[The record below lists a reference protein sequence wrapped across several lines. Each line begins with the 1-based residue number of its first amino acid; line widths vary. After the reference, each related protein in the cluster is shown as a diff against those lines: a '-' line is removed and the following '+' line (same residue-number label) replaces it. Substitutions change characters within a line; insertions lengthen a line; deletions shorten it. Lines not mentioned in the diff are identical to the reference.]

1 MKNDELTLKDIA
13 GLATEKTV
21 WQLLLNLSADFNKFV
36 PNGIAPDCIAI
47 AGKEFLLKDN
57 CSAKDAMAFAAPE
70 VSGNRTGAVSE
81 ASYIWTIGALAFYA
95 ITGTY
100 IFEGKGGE
108 TQTKDTEVPR
118 LSSAHASYELSET
131 IRRCLN
137 YSPTDRPKIDEIHRL
152 ATSALASP
160 SVPQKRLTSQTGKS
174 YAKSL
179 IRFWP
184 EEMVT
189 IILVGMLLLFPS
201 NLFSQQ
207 KPDFDKSAIPE
218 EMASLVM
225 HCIDLRSPQNQ
236 GKVNKAL
243 ARDMSWTMMDELPV
257 DKNGECSTSVA
268 VDMFGLNDVGF
279 SILKSH
285 RGVTNAGGRYR
296 DGRDPR
302 YKYSF
307 IEITVKKDSRVNYQ
321 INGREGKQLFAI
333 IPFEKDAKFTA
344 TIDNGES
351 FEDEGVCYIWLK
363 KGDDTFTLTIENE
376 SGKNMAFALINYN
389 SRKHE

>member
-13 GLATEKTV
+13 GFATEKTV
-21 WQLLLNLSADFNKFV
+21 WQLLLNLPADFNKCV

-47 AGKEFLLKDN
+47 AGKEFLLKEN
-57 CSAKDAMAFAAPE
+57 CSAKGTMAFTAPE
-70 VSGNRTGAVSE
+70 VLGNQSEAASE

-118 LSSAHASYELSET
+118 LGSAHASYELSEL

-137 YSPTDRPKIDEIHRL
+137 YYPTDRPKMDEIHLL
-152 ATSALASP
+152 ATSALSSP

-179 IRFWP
+179 INFWP
-184 EEMVT
+184 EEMVP
-189 IILVGMLLLFPS
+189 IILVCMMLLIPS
-201 NLFSQQ
+201 SLFSQQ
-207 KPDFDKSAIPE
+207 RSDFDKSAIPE
-218 EMASLVM
+218 EMASLVLQ
-225 HCIDLRSPQNQ
+225 CFDLRSSQNQ
-236 GKVNKAL
+236 GKVNKSL
-243 ARDMSWTMMDELPV
+243 TRDMSWTMMDELPV
-257 DKNGECSTSVA
+257 DKDGECSTSVA
-268 VDMFGLNDVGF
+268 VDMFGLNDIGF
-279 SILKSH
+279 SILKRH

-333 IPFEKDAKFTA
+333 IPFEKDAQFTA

-351 FEDEGVCYIWLK
+351 FKDEGVCYIWLK
-363 KGDDTFTLTIENE
+363 KGDDSFTLTIENE

>member
-1 MKNDELTLKDIA
+1 MTNDELTLKDIA

-21 WQLLLNLSADFNKFV
+21 WQLLLNLSADFNKCV

-47 AGKEFLLKDN
+47 GEKEFLLKDN

-70 VSGNRTGAVSE
+70 AMGNQSGTISE

-118 LSSAHASYELSET
+118 LSSAHASYELSEM

-137 YSPTDRPKIDEIHRL
+137 YSPMDRPKMGEIHRL
-152 ATSALASP
+152 ATIALATP

-179 IRFWP
+179 IKFWP
-184 EEMVT
+184 EEMVP
-189 IILVGMLLLFPS
+189 IILVGILLLIPS

-243 ARDMSWTMMDELPV
+243 TRDMSWTMMDELPV

-285 RGVTNAGGRYR
+285 RGATNAGGRYR

-351 FEDEGVCYIWLK
+351 FEDDGVCYIWLR
-363 KGDDTFTLTIENE
+363 KGDDDFTLTIENQ
-376 SGKNMAFALINYN
+376 SGKNMSFALINYN

>member
-1 MKNDELTLKDIA
+1 MTNDELTLKDIA

-21 WQLLLNLSADFNKFV
+21 WQLLLNLSADFNKCV
-36 PNGIAPDCIAI
+36 PYRIAPDCIAI
-47 AGKEFLLKDN
+47 AGKGFLLKDN
-57 CSAKDAMAFAAPE
+57 RSAKDAMAFAAPE
-70 VSGNRTGAVSE
+70 VSGNQSGTISE

-118 LSSAHASYELSET
+118 LSSAHASYELSEM

-137 YSPTDRPKIDEIHRL
+137 YSPTDRPKMDEIHRL
-152 ATSALASP
+152 ATIALASP
-160 SVPQKRLTSQTGKS
+160 SIPQKRLTSQTGKS

-179 IRFWP
+179 IKFWP
-184 EEMVT
+184 EEMVP
-189 IILVGMLLLFPS
+189 IILVGILLLIPS

-243 ARDMSWTMMDELPV
+243 TRDMSWTMMDELPV
-257 DKNGECSTSVA
+257 DKNGECSTSVD

-285 RGVTNAGGRYR
+285 RGATNAGGRYR

-351 FEDEGVCYIWLK
+351 FEDDGVCYIWLR
-363 KGDDTFTLTIENE
+363 KGDDDFTLTIENQ
-376 SGKNMAFALINYN
+376 SGKNMSFALINYN

>member
-13 GLATEKTV
+13 GFATEKTV
-21 WQLLLNLSADFNKFV
+21 WQLLINLSADFNKCV
-36 PNGIAPDCIAI
+36 PISIAPNCIAI
-47 AGKEFLLKDN
+47 AGKEFLLKEN
-57 CSAKDAMAFAAPE
+57 CSAKGTMAFTAPE
-70 VSGNRTGAVSE
+70 VLGNQTEVASE

-95 ITGTY
+95 ISGTY

-118 LSSAHASYELSET
+118 LGSAHASYELSEL

-137 YSPTDRPKIDEIHRL
+137 YYPTDRPKMDEIHLL
-152 ATSALASP
+152 ATSALSSP

-179 IRFWP
+179 INFWP
-184 EEMVT
+184 EEMVP
-189 IILVGMLLLFPS
+189 IILVCMMLLIPS
-201 NLFSQQ
+201 SLFSQQ
-207 KPDFDKSAIPE
+207 RSDFDKSAIPE
-218 EMASLVM
+218 EMASLVLQ
-225 HCIDLRSPQNQ
+225 CFDLRSSQNQ
-236 GKVNKAL
+236 GKVNKSL
-243 ARDMSWTMMDELPV
+243 TRDMSWTMMDELPV
-257 DKNGECSTSVA
+257 DKDGECSTSVA
-268 VDMFGLNDVGF
+268 VDMFGLNDIGF
-279 SILKSH
+279 SILKRH

-333 IPFEKDAKFTA
+333 IPFEKDAQFTA

-351 FEDEGVCYIWLK
+351 FKDEGVCYIWLR
-363 KGDDTFTLTIENE
+363 KGDDSFTLTIENE

>member
-13 GLATEKTV
+13 GFATEKNV
-21 WQLLLNLSADFNKFV
+21 WQLLLNLTADCNTYV
-36 PNGIAPDCIAI
+36 PDGIAPNCIAI

-57 CSAKDAMAFAAPE
+57 CPAKDSKAFAAPE
-70 VSGNRTGAVSE
+70 TFGNQSEPVSE

-95 ITGTY
+95 INGTNV
-100 IFEGKGGE
+100 FEGKGGE
-108 TQTKDTEVPR
+108 TQTQDTEVPR
-118 LSSAHASYELSET
+118 LGSAHASYELSEL

-137 YSPTDRPKIDEIHRL
+137 YSPNNRPKMNEIHRIATNAL
-152 ATSALASP
+152 ATP
-160 SVPQKRLTSQTGKS
+160 SVPRKRLTSQTGKS

-179 IRFWP
+179 IKFWP
-184 EEMVT
+184 EEMVPLV
-189 IILVGMLLLFPS
+189 LVGLMLLIPS
-201 NLFSQQ
+201 SLFSQQ
-207 KPDFDKSAIPE
+207 RSDFDKSAIPE
-218 EMASLVM
+218 EMASLVL
-225 HCIDLRSPQNQ
+225 HCIDLRSPQNRE
-236 GKVNKAL
+236 KVNRAL
-243 ARDMSWTMMDELPV
+243 TRDMSWTMMDELPV
-257 DKNGECSTSVA
+257 DKKGECSTSVA

-285 RGVTNAGGRYR
+285 RGATNAGGRYR

-307 IEITVKKDSRVNYQ
+307 IEITVKKGAKVNYP
-321 INGREGKQLFAI
+321 INGREGEQLFAI

-351 FEDEGVCYIWLK
+351 FKDEGVCYIWLK
-363 KGDDTFTLTIENE
+363 KGDDTFTLTIENK